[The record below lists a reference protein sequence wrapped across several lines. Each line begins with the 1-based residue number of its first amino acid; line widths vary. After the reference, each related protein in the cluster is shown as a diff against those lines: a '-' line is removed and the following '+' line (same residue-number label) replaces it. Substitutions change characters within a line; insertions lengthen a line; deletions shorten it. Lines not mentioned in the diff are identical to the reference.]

1 MSVVCVLILWTLFSQ
16 NDAPA
21 EPDEPEAPER
31 EADVTYD
38 VSIDFPD
45 SSRDDYADVAA
56 VNSRGSKYNYRI
68 FNQKAGYDTY
78 SGYLSAHGCS
88 TCALT
93 SILRNIEGLEDLTPD
108 RCLEEILTE
117 TAGDEVFDA
126 NFSKSAKRQMP
137 VTLYGAKKVFEKYG
151 VSYQLPSSDAKKRE
165 KEITA
170 WLKAGDPVLFTFGNG
185 SSAGLSRHTHTVLL
199 LGIDDDGYVI
209 IGDSLHKSAA
219 RWGSQGLVKT
229 GQLTVADMLS
239 FIKKDGEWSVCNDDT
254 DSSHF
259 FYKNS
264 SDRGYLLVRVSGE
277 PAESAGTDNDN
288 AGGADSGADGGA
300 GEDAAG

>member
-16 NDAPA
+16 NEAPA
-21 EPDEPEAPER
+21 EPDEPETPER

-38 VSIDFPD
+38 VSIVFPD
-45 SSRDDYADVAA
+45 SSRDDYADVTA
-56 VNSRGSKYNYRI
+56 VNSRGSRYNYRI

-93 SILRNIEGLEDLTPD
+93 SILRNNEGLEDLTPD
-108 RCLEEILTE
+108 GCLEEILTE

-126 NFSKSAKRQMP
+126 NFSKSARKQMP

-151 VSYQLPSSDAKKRE
+151 VSYKLPAADAKKRE

-219 RWGSQGLVKT
+219 HWGSQGLVKT

-239 FIKKDGEWSVCNDDT
+239 FIKKDGEWSVCNEET

-259 FYKNS
+259 FYRNS
-264 SDRGYLLVRVSGE
+264 SDRGYLLVRVSKE
-277 PAESAGTDNDN
+277 PAESANE
-288 AGGADSGADGGA
+288 GAAD
-300 GEDAAG
+300 